1 MNLAKDKM
9 GQNLFYRPS
18 KISLFVDFMI
28 LIIGIFTVLEWFP
41 LTTSTPYY
49 KYGDTSLFYF
59 VLWFVLSYFFQ
70 RYKPLRSL
78 KYVDISFKLV
88 YVTLCAFFISW
99 FISAV
104 FYNNYYSVYVIFT
117 YTTVLFSIISIF
129 YMIYFVVVYAVEYDE
144 ENIEISKRANATLK
158 VLNSLDDTSY
168 EERCAAIVE
177 HSGNKLLAEL
187 LKSIDLKSEN
197 TLVNFS
203 TNYLDISAKQ
213 NYKYL
218 TIINLEILNNVRK
231 INKMF
236 ATINQKLPDN
246 GYFICCYESK
256 STRKKR
262 ILNTLPPGLNYIFY
276 SVNYLFR
283 RLLPKVFLTR
293 RLYYDLTDGKKRIL
307 SKAEVMGRLYCAGF
321 KILKEKKVGQL
332 FYIYAQRE
340 KQPNLDVK
348 KIYGPLIKLK
358 RLGKNGIPFE
368 VYKVRTMHPYSEYLQ
383 PYIYETYNLQ
393 DGGKFNNDIRI
404 NTMGRIMR
412 KYFLDELP
420 MLLNLIKGEMKLVG
434 VRPLS
439 TQYFGLYSEELQQ
452 KRLKYKPGLLP
463 PFYADMP
470 HTLDEIQDSEMNYLR
485 QCEQNGTGITDIRYF
500 FKILKSIL
508 FNQARSS

>member
-1 MNLAKDKM
+1 
-9 GQNLFYRPS
+9 
-18 KISLFVDFMI
+18 
-28 LIIGIFTVLEWFP
+28 
-41 LTTSTPYY
+41 
-49 KYGDTSLFYF
+49 
-59 VLWFVLSYFFQ
+59 
-70 RYKPLRSL
+70 
-78 KYVDISFKLV
+78 
-88 YVTLCAFFISW
+88 
-99 FISAV
+99 
-104 FYNNYYSVYVIFT
+104 
-117 YTTVLFSIISIF
+117 
-129 YMIYFVVVYAVEYDE
+129 MIYFIVVYAVEYDE

-168 EERCAAIVE
+168 DERCAAIVE

-213 NYKYL
+213 NYKYF

-293 RLYYDLTDGKKRIL
+293 RLYYDLTNGKKRIL

-412 KYFLDELP
+412 KYFIDELP

-452 KRLKYKPGLLP
+452 KRLKFKPGLLP

-470 HTLDEIQDSEMNYLR
+470 HTLNEIQDSEMNYLS
-485 QCEQNGTGITDIRYF
+485 QCEQNGVRITDIKYF